1 MPSTL
6 RGLKFTLRL
15 KFKMTMDRL
24 VALPVAGESFLL
36 NRGGKTVLVD
46 GGHSSKP
53 LAKELKAYDPEMDRI
68 DIVVCTHADGDHA
81 GGLGNLIDESGLEIG
96 EFWLPGQWID
106 SIEDLLITPRIVADG
121 LVRELDEIA
130 QEFPHRQHQEGAPDS
145 LAAILDKNAVAE
157 RRRHRSNQRNQET
170 PNDRPSARE
179 FDRLRDECS
188 DIPEDDKAAKKV
200 FEAARQRVQYRRRRQ
215 VIPPDL
221 ADYWLGLI
229 KTAESIRAIAAQ
241 AIRYQV
247 PVRWFDF
254 ESFIRT
260 RVASGGNLRFLEPL
274 NSVEAAPLPQRQLSY
289 LAKLSAANEACLAFI
304 APPDFLKFGVV
315 FCGDSPLGD
324 GPGYNNSFF
333 NSREDSDPCW
343 RYLVATAPHHGSE
356 SNAMA
361 YRHLSSWARVITWLR
376 TGGSK
381 KQPGATFKNYHP
393 NERACSHCPQT
404 GRKQGLVELWFNRSY
419 WPLVLEM
426 ILPHRCACK

>member
-1 MPSTL
+1 MAANNLDSIGCASAAVAAHEAKRIMPSTL
-6 RGLKFTLRL
+6 RGLKFALRL
-15 KFKMTMDRL
+15 KFKMTIDRL

-170 PNDRPSARE
+170 PNGRPSARE

-200 FEAARQRVQYRRRRQ
+200 FEAARQRVQYRRHSTSPWLRVKCHGLPSFVIMGQGNHMATHRR
-215 VIPPDL
+215 IE
-221 ADYWLGLI
+221 
-229 KTAESIRAIAAQ
+229 KTARCNFQELS
-241 AIRYQV
+241 
-247 PVRWFDF
+247 
-254 ESFIRT
+254 
-260 RVASGGNLRFLEPL
+260 
-274 NSVEAAPLPQRQLSY
+274 PQ
-289 LAKLSAANEACLAFI
+289 
-304 APPDFLKFGVV
+304 
-315 FCGDSPLGD
+315 
-324 GPGYNNSFF
+324 
-333 NSREDSDPCW
+333 
-343 RYLVATAPHHGSE
+343 
-356 SNAMA
+356 
-361 YRHLSSWARVITWLR
+361 
-376 TGGSK
+376 
-381 KQPGATFKNYHP
+381 
-393 NERACSHCPQT
+393 
-404 GRKQGLVELWFNRSY
+404 
-419 WPLVLEM
+419 
-426 ILPHRCACK
+426 